1 MKQTLRMFCMG
12 LAATASL
19 GSFAQE
25 AQDFTQKLWN
35 YDFEK
40 GPHGWT
46 VNGESADQNFS
57 VWMPQ
62 IKGDVKSPGYYGHN
76 NLALEIW
83 QSSGTLKDNSLSQTV
98 TDLPNGTYVFGA
110 YMMATDQSNT
120 ENRELIEGVY
130 MFANGDSIPVATN
143 RVEAAPDAIWSH
155 SAKFNVATV
164 VEDGTL
170 KVGVKCIATN
180 INFTTIDNA
189 TLYYF
194 GDMDAATAL
203 NEMAKIDIQRSLAIA
218 DTCANMKAA
227 ADSVAYLSEKIEAA
241 KSLTSAD
248 QLYLAD
254 EELGWGMRLVRKS
267 AKDYASFASAIA
279 TAKEI
284 AAKEWSEYVADDL
297 AALNALID
305 EAEAAY
311 EAGTVSRVEINAM
324 KTSLAEAAS
333 IVELDGI
340 YTLLEIYTERVDSI
354 RDYEGEE
361 IGEYSSEM
369 IENAEDC
376 LDDINFE
383 LSLTGEV
390 SATDIKNNC
399 DVLFERIQDIID
411 NPLNYSEFPIFLHRG
426 ETLLPNQG
434 TGDRN
439 KAYKV
444 LDGAYVE
451 DIPAGTNNDGGSYG
465 ARPGVIHYNSP
476 LFRFRETLTKVR
488 FIVHE
493 VGADFQTAQD
503 GRASFCLG
511 SFAMFDENGNAIEL
525 TTDNLIT
532 NANEPKEGKGIAGLL
547 DGDPGTFMHSLW
559 SGSTPQAHYLEVIL
573 PEGEYSAFSFQMVA
587 LSQNHSRAFP
597 AEVEI
602 TYVSDLVTE
611 LQQTIV
617 AARTNHNPI
626 QGTAPG
632 FYNFDL
638 TPYITALAE
647 GDAIAEK
654 NGALD
659 AEAKQAIDKVNAAV
673 AEIEEKGCLL
683 PEAGK
688 KYRIVSSEPHF
699 VKNQLVHKAMTI
711 NDEDT
716 TYTNW
721 LWWEDASKDSV
732 NQEFS
737 FEFIGEEEEKLF
749 YNIKHEATGL
759 YLADWRDEDGQR
771 PSAGVFTL
779 SEKADSFE
787 VRHIGAGEWIFVRH
801 GYGNGIFH
809 MLNHNSGVADPNA
822 AAQSGVGKG
831 KGIRSSIIIWNNA
844 AYDNSG
850 FYIRE
855 MMELPCAT
863 KSITD
868 LTFNSQTYTIYDG
881 INTMT
886 LTADKECAFEG
897 LTFTSGWGLNIAPE
911 SVSVE
916 GNVATVIFTDAIG
929 EFQFSFNN
937 AEGVEEVVVDGNWE
951 FHGVNPK
958 FTELETAYNNA
969 VNKLVVKGT
978 EVGQVADTKEFDDA
992 LMNAQALLENG
1003 ADDEALVAAKI
1014 AIDSAVAHLVY
1025 NLPVAGQEY
1034 FIQSALPWMTRWNS
1048 EMDVFVKSDDIAY
1061 WGYVNINDMSHRW
1074 KFVDCGQLKNGMP
1087 AYYLEN
1093 VGTQLYLTT
1102 PRLEENPNANGGRL
1116 YVVEDTTEA
1125 ASFNIHFLTDG
1136 KVGIADSRE
1145 GNANGSWCLHPM
1157 NHQTGTGYV
1166 AHSYMITWGKHDAA
1180 SAMRVVRSE
1189 KVISDFLTGIEDV
1202 EVVDEYVAPVQKGI
1216 YDLYGRRIET
1226 PAATGI
1232 YIVDG
1237 KKRVI
1242 KK

>member
-1 MKQTLRMFCMG
+1 MKKTLRVLCMG
-12 LAATASL
+12 IMAAVSAV
-19 GSFAQE
+19 SFAQE
-25 AQDFTQKLWN
+25 NVTSKLLN
-35 YDFEK
+35 ADAEK
-40 GPHGWT
+40 GMLAWDVTFVEGGQIWNKQT
-46 VNGESADQNFS
+46 KGEE
-57 VWMPQ
+57 
-62 IKGDVKSPGYYGHN
+62 KSPGYYGFN
-76 NLALEIW
+76 NWAFENW
-83 QSSGTLKDNSLSQTV
+83 RNSSAPLTNSSIFQV
-98 TDLPNGTYVFGA
+98 VKDLPNGTYVFGA
-110 YMMATDQSNT
+110 YAMATRDAWEPSIDA
-120 ENRELIEGVY
+120 IEGVSL
-130 MFANGDSIPVATN
+130 FANEQSLRVATN
-143 RVEAAPDAIWSH
+143 RVEGMDERWAHAM
-155 SAKFNVATV
+155 KFNVATT

-170 KVGVKCIATN
+170 KVGMRTEE
-180 INFTTIDNA
+180 TTASFVAMDNL
-189 TLYYF
+189 TLWFF
-194 GDMDAATAL
+194 GEMGHEAAL
-203 NEMAKIDIQRSLAIA
+203 EEMAKVDVAAAIENVSPFLEAGKMNVDTLAFLQGALEAAANVSAETANEIIADLYWGKRQVKKSVSQYEALATAIA
-218 DTCANMKAA
+218 DAKV
-227 ADSVAYLSEKIEAA
+227 VAE
-241 KSLTSAD
+241 
-248 QLYLAD
+248 
-254 EELGWGMRLVRKS
+254 G
-267 AKDYASFASAIA
+267 
-279 TAKEI
+279 
-284 AAKEWSEYVADDL
+284 EWSDFPTTVAAL
-297 AALNALID
+297 EALNAAIA
-305 EAEAAY
+305 EAEAMY
-311 EAGTVSRVEINAM
+311 EAAIAEKAELAAM
-324 KTSLAEAAS
+324 VQVLNNSGDL
-333 IVELDGI
+333 VELDGF
-340 YTLLEIYTERVDSI
+340 YTLLDIYTEKM
-354 RDYEGEE
+354 GELNVGDE
-361 IGEYSSEM
+361 IGDYTEDQMAEAEALW
-369 IENAEDC
+369 ENASMALADAEEGVITAAEAQTLCQNCFNKIDK
-376 LDDINFE
+376 II
-383 LSLTGEV
+383 
-390 SATDIKNNC
+390 ATP
-399 DVLFERIQDIID
+399 ID
-411 NPLNYSEFPIFLHRG
+411 YSEFPIFLHRSD
-426 ETLLPNQG
+426 TLLPNQG
-434 TGDRN
+434 TGERN
-439 KAYKV
+439 QAYKV

-465 ARPGVIHYNSP
+465 ARPGVIHYKSP

-511 SFAMFDENGNAIEL
+511 SFAMFDENDNAIEL

-559 SGSTPQAHYLEVIL
+559 SGSTPQAHYLEVTL

-654 NGALD
+654 DGVLD

-699 VKNQLVHKAMTI
+699 VKNQLAHKALTI

-721 LWWEDASKDSV
+721 LWWENASKDSV

-801 GYGNGIFH
+801 GYGSGIFH

-822 AAQSGVGKG
+822 AAQNGVGKG

-937 AEGVEEVVVDGNWE
+937 AEGVEEVVVDGE
-951 FHGVNPK
+951 YIYRGVSAAFTALQNKYNTVSALNPVPG
-958 FTELETAYNNA
+958 ED
-969 VNKLVVKGT
+969 
-978 EVGQVADTKEFDDA
+978 VGQVADLSEYNDA
-992 LMNAQALLENG
+992 LAIAEGLLAEGGEDAAL
-1003 ADDEALVAAKI
+1003 EAATAAL
-1014 AIDSAVAHLVY
+1014 DSAQAHLVY
-1025 NLPVAGQEY
+1025 NLPKADTDYLILLGLDAIKTNHLTDMGIYADADMAILRWTYVSLTNAAY
-1034 FIQSALPWMTRWNS
+1034 RWRFI
-1048 EMDVFVKSDDIAY
+1048 
-1061 WGYVNINDMSHRW
+1061 
-1074 KFVDCGQLKNGMP
+1074 DCGEQKHGLP
-1087 AYYLEN
+1087 AYYLMN
-1093 VGTQLYLTT
+1093 VATECY
-1102 PRLEENPNANGGRL
+1102 PARSIEANNPVSL
-1116 YVVEDTTEA
+1116 HEDTTEVRPY
-1125 ASFNIHFLTDG
+1125 NIFFVNNG
-1136 KVGIADSRE
+1136 KVALADTYWADGGQS
-1145 GNANGSWCLHPM
+1145 LHPLSHGSGAAA
-1157 NHQTGTGYV
+1157 NKGNR
-1166 AHSYMITWGKHDAA
+1166 MITWGKHDAA
-1180 SAMRVVRSE
+1180 SAMYVVEAE
-1189 KVISDFLTGIEDV
+1189 KYITDVVYSINGIENIDV
-1202 EVVDEYVAPVQKGI
+1202 TDEYVAPAVKGTF
-1216 YDLYGRRIET
+1216 DLFGRRIDT
-1226 PAATGI
+1226 PATTGI
-1232 YIVDG
+1232 YIIDG
-1237 KKRVI
+1237 KKKVV